1 MAKAALGEYWTKQ
14 SLSLHISENK
24 AEIFFFFKNKRKKSL
39 IEMGCIRS
47 QSERQTDTT
56 KEERTLP
63 KVPDEEVD

>member
-1 MAKAALGEYWTKQ
+1 
-14 SLSLHISENK
+14 
-24 AEIFFFFKNKRKKSL
+24 
-39 IEMGCIRS
+39 MGCIRS